1 MKRTHHCNELRPA
14 HIGQT
19 VTLSGWVHSRR
30 DLGGLIFIDIRD
42 REGRTQTVF
51 DPSALAR
58 DIFEQAAALR
68 SECVISVTGKV
79 RERPEGTRN
88 PKIATGEIEVA
99 ATGLEVLNM
108 AEVLPFPVD
117 DPEVAKSVNEELRL
131 QYRYLDLRRPE
142 MARNLRLRSKVA
154 VATRAYFDEQGFLE
168 VETPTLFKS
177 TPEGAREFLVPSRTN
192 PGKFYA
198 LPQSP
203 QQFKQILMVG
213 GVEKY
218 FQLARCYRDEDQR
231 ADRQLEF
238 TQIDLE
244 MSFIER
250 EDIYSLIEGLL
261 KRVWKTALNMDIA
274 TPFKRMTFEE
284 ALNRFGIDKPDMRF
298 GLELADLTDDF
309 RASAF
314 KVFSGAVAAGGVVK
328 AINAKGLAGVTQ
340 GQIETMTEYAKSF
353 GAKGLAFI
361 KVEKGEWKSPIVKFF
376 SDAEKAALTTK
387 LKIEEDDLILFAA
400 DQWLNACEIL
410 GKIRGY
416 CAELLKAQGKL
427 SIPANRFDFLWVV
440 DFPLLSFD
448 KEQNRWYSS
457 HHPFT
462 APVAADIPLLK
473 TDPKK
478 VRGQHYD
485 VVVNGVELGGGSI
498 RIHQP
503 AVQKLVFEE
512 VLQIPPEVVQAR
524 FGYMLE
530 AFKYGAPPHGG
541 IALGFDRLIA
551 ILCGT
556 PSIRDVIAFPKTAKG
571 ADLMTDSPA
580 GVEPKQLRDLYLEL
594 KIPEEA
600 LADPPISSFAKNSNQ
615 IISYNTMKKNILL
628 LAAIALMGTMTLALN
643 ELRAQNAPPSPGAP
657 TSPGFTPGPGQGR
670 PGMPPG
676 FRGRPGGRYGQTIMF
691 LRMSKAELERS
702 TDDFDGHRQSAI
714 EAVDKAMQ
722 ELQAVQTS
730 IQAAAA
736 AKAAA
741 AKAAAAAAAQ
751 SNQPPAQPAP
761 AAPAAPSQ

>member
-14 HIGQT
+14 SIGQT

-51 DPSALAR
+51 DPSSLAR
-58 DIFEQAAALR
+58 DIFDRAASLR
-68 SECVISVTGKV
+68 SECVISVTGQV
-79 RERPEGTRN
+79 RERPSGTQN
-88 PKIATGEIEVA
+88 AKIATGQIEIGVTA
-99 ATGLEVLNM
+99 LEVLNM
-108 AEVLPFPVD
+108 AEVLPFPID
-117 DPEVAKSVNEELRL
+117 DPEVAKNVNEELRL

-142 MARNLRLRSKVA
+142 MARNLRVRSKVA
-154 VATRAYFDEQGFLE
+154 IATRAYFDEQGFLE

-177 TPEGAREFLVPSRTN
+177 TPEGAREFLVPSRVN
-192 PGKFYA
+192 VGKFYA

-213 GVEKY
+213 GIEKY

-238 TQIDLE
+238 TQIDVE

-250 EDIYSLIEGLL
+250 EDIYTLIEGLL
-261 KRVWKTALNMDIA
+261 KRVWKTALNMDIP
-274 TPFKRMTFEE
+274 TPFKRLTYEE
-284 ALNRFGIDKPDMRF
+284 ALNRFGIDKPDTRY
-298 GLELADLTDDF
+298 GLELVDLTEDF
-309 RASAF
+309 RSSTF
-314 KVFSGAVAAGGVVK
+314 KVFSGAVAGGGVVK

-376 SDAEKAALTTK
+376 SEPEKAALTQK

-410 GKIRGY
+410 GKIRTY
-416 CAELLKAQGKL
+416 CADLLKTQGKL
-427 SIPANRFDFLWVV
+427 NIPADRFDFLWVV

-448 KEQNRWYSS
+448 KEQSRWYSS

-462 APVAADIPLLK
+462 APVAEDVQYLT

-485 VVVNGVELGGGSI
+485 IVVNGVELGGGSI

-503 AVQKLVFEE
+503 AVQKLVFEQ
-512 VLQIPPEVVQAR
+512 VLQIPPDMVQAR
-524 FGYMLE
+524 FGYMLD

-541 IALGFDRLIA
+541 IALGFDRLNA

-571 ADLMTDSPA
+571 TDLMTDSPG
-580 GVEPKQLRDLYLEL
+580 GVEPKQLRDLHIEL
-594 KIPEEA
+594 KVAKKPE
-600 LADPPISSFAKNSNQ
+600 
-615 IISYNTMKKNILL
+615 
-628 LAAIALMGTMTLALN
+628 
-643 ELRAQNAPPSPGAP
+643 
-657 TSPGFTPGPGQGR
+657 
-670 PGMPPG
+670 
-676 FRGRPGGRYGQTIMF
+676 
-691 LRMSKAELERS
+691 
-702 TDDFDGHRQSAI
+702 
-714 EAVDKAMQ
+714 
-722 ELQAVQTS
+722 
-730 IQAAAA
+730 
-736 AKAAA
+736 
-741 AKAAAAAAAQ
+741 
-751 SNQPPAQPAP
+751 
-761 AAPAAPSQ
+761 

>member
-14 HIGQT
+14 QIGQT
-19 VTLSGWVHSRR
+19 VTLAGWVHSRR

-51 DPSALAR
+51 DPSELPGEL
-58 DIFEQAAALR
+58 FERAAGLR

-79 RERPEGTRN
+79 RARPPGTQN
-88 PKIATGEIEVA
+88 SKIATGEVEIGVA
-99 ATGLEVLNM
+99 SLEVLNM

-117 DPEVAKSVNEELRL
+117 DPEIAKTVNEELRL

-154 VATRAYFDEQGFLE
+154 AATRVYFDEQGFLE

-177 TPEGAREFLVPSRTN
+177 TPEGAREFLVPSRIN
-192 PGKFYA
+192 VGKFYA

-213 GVEKY
+213 GIEKY
-218 FQLARCYRDEDQR
+218 FQLARCYRDEDLR
-231 ADRQLEF
+231 ADRQPEF

-250 EDIYSLIEGLL
+250 EDIYALIEGLL
-261 KRVWKTALNMDIA
+261 KRVWKTALNIDIP
-274 TPFKRMTFEE
+274 TPFTRLSFQE
-284 ALNRFGIDKPDMRF
+284 ALNRYGIDKPDTRF
-298 GLELADLTDDF
+298 GLELADFTEEF
-309 RASAF
+309 RASTF
-314 KVFSGAVAAGGVVK
+314 KVFSGAIASGGVVK
-328 AINAKGLAGVTQ
+328 AINAKGLAGATQ

-353 GAKGLAFI
+353 GAKGLAYI
-361 KVEKGEWKSPIVKFF
+361 KVENGEWKSPIVKFF
-376 SDAEKAALTTK
+376 NEAEKSALTQK
-387 LKIEEDDLILFAA
+387 LKIEEGDLILFAA

-410 GKIRGY
+410 GKIRAY
-416 CAELLKAQGKL
+416 CAEQLKAQGKL
-427 SIPANRFDFLWVV
+427 NIPANRFDFLWVV

-462 APVAADIPLLK
+462 APVAEDIPLLT

-485 VVVNGVELGGGSI
+485 IVVNGVELGGGSI

-503 AVQKLVFEE
+503 AVQKLVFEQ
-512 VLQIPPEVVQAR
+512 VLQIPPELVQAR

-530 AFKYGAPPHGG
+530 AFRYGAPPHGG

-571 ADLMTDSPA
+571 TDLMTDSPA
-580 GVEPKQLRDLYLEL
+580 GVEPKQLRDLHLEL
-594 KIPEEA
+594 K
-600 LADPPISSFAKNSNQ
+600 
-615 IISYNTMKKNILL
+615 
-628 LAAIALMGTMTLALN
+628 
-643 ELRAQNAPPSPGAP
+643 
-657 TSPGFTPGPGQGR
+657 
-670 PGMPPG
+670 
-676 FRGRPGGRYGQTIMF
+676 
-691 LRMSKAELERS
+691 
-702 TDDFDGHRQSAI
+702 
-714 EAVDKAMQ
+714 
-722 ELQAVQTS
+722 
-730 IQAAAA
+730 A
-736 AKAAA
+736 AK
-741 AKAAAAAAAQ
+741 KE
-751 SNQPPAQPAP
+751 
-761 AAPAAPSQ
+761 